1 MIKLIGIVGGREIS
15 EETAQMAY
23 QVGRLIAQKGY
34 ALVCG
39 GMGGV
44 MEAAS
49 RGCKEAGGLT
59 VAIIPQ
65 DEAHYAN
72 FYMDVVIP
80 SGMGVGRNVLIL
92 RSAAGVIAIDGK
104 YGTLSEIAYAFQLN
118 RPIVGLHT
126 WDVSPDMPKAQN
138 AEEAVRLIIEK
149 IEHGA

>member
-1 MIKLIGIVGGREIS
+1 MIKLIGIVGGREVG

-23 QVGRLIAQKGY
+23 EVGRLIAQNGY
-34 ALVCG
+34 GLVCG

-49 RGCKEAGGLT
+49 KGCKEAGGLT
-59 VAIIPQ
+59 VAILQ
-65 DEAHYAN
+65 QEETHFAN
-72 FYMDVVIP
+72 PYMDVVIP

-126 WDVSPDMPKAQN
+126 WDVSADMPKAQT

-149 IEHGA
+149 IEHGT